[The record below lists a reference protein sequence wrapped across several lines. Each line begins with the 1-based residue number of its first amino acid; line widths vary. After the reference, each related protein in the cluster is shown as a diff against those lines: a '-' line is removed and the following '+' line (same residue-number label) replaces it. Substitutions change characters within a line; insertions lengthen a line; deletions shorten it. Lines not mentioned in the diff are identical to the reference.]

1 MPVHSLT
8 DPVTPDAARRA
19 VRALVPRIAD
29 RAQEYDRTG
38 DFPVAD
44 FDDLR
49 ARGLLGLMVPVDL
62 GGCGATFSDYTEIAM
77 ELAEGSGSTALIFN
91 MHASVTGALAQLSEE
106 VLSAFGAR
114 REFFD
119 ERDRLLAEA
128 ATGAL
133 YAVAMSERGSGSRLS
148 KTTTSYRRTARG
160 FRITGSKT
168 FVSGAEHADA
178 FLVTAREADAVEP
191 NISYFLVPAGP
202 GARVERTWDAM
213 GMRATASHDVHF
225 DVEIDGSGLLGGVE
239 GVTLPLVQLMPQ
251 WVVSSYA
258 AVYVGVARS
267 ALQAAGAHLKER
279 GLSGLAGARARLGR
293 ANAAVAGAEAVVR
306 EAARRV
312 TDHPGEPET
321 NRWVWR
327 AKLVAGDTAAEV
339 ASTALEAAGASAT
352 RRGHPLERI
361 YRDARCGALQP
372 ATSDVCAD
380 WLGTAVLNGDPDHDS
395 ELPRW

>member
-213 GMRATASHDVHF
+213 G
-225 DVEIDGSGLLGGVE
+225 
-239 GVTLPLVQLMPQ
+239 
-251 WVVSSYA
+251 
-258 AVYVGVARS
+258 
-267 ALQAAGAHLKER
+267 
-279 GLSGLAGARARLGR
+279 LSGLRA
-293 ANAAVAGAEAVVR
+293 
-306 EAARRV
+306 
-312 TDHPGEPET
+312 PET
-321 NRWVWR
+321 MNR
-327 AKLVAGDTAAEV
+327 
-339 ASTALEAAGASAT
+339 T
-352 RRGHPLERI
+352 RPCSSRYETRSRRPVSG
-361 YRDARCGALQP
+361 P
-372 ATSDVCAD
+372 A
-380 WLGTAVLNGDPDHDS
+380 
-395 ELPRW
+395 